1 MNITSKCADMDIP
14 LYEIFNLNPDDFIDE
29 NITDLPFSVR
39 ILNRMQGNG
48 VFTLSDLIKK
58 TKNELLSIKNLGVTC
73 LEEIHKYLEN
83 ISKDNRT
90 APNKNINVTSII
102 KEHKDD
108 IIIGNFDFESKCLT
122 ANDKYLVCK
131 YKEGYE
137 CLGSEFVHLCVQN
150 PDSIIP
156 IKNMFTDF
164 IEKGKKNSRLCELF
178 EAIPHYRKALNAYSF
193 INAFSIKDDARHA
206 LKSLCSAQDPLSGI
220 IQSSQCESEPV
231 FDLLCKFLKWCRF
244 DLPTELNDL
253 LNNIYSNDRI
263 RRVIELRSQKHTLEQ
278 IGTELNV
285 TRERIR
291 QIEANAKRRFTHL
304 QSRVGIISKISAERD
319 GDSILT
325 PLEIEEYCGSHTEE
339 LLFFLRNCPCNAY
352 SYDSQLDVFVVGDDS
367 LSAHVQNYTESLPDY
382 FNKNSLTRILQ
393 EAEDIENLPSELL
406 LKCIEENYRLT
417 GDTYHRSRLS
427 LAKIYENILKE
438 YYPEGFKAYD
448 CSELNKLRELI
459 EQDYGK
465 INLPE
470 SDRALTS
477 RISNICVLC
486 GRGIYKPKQEKYISP
501 GLANKILEYITNSEN
516 SIFLLNTIFSVFEKE
531 LVSEGVDNK
540 YYLQGILREL
550 FNDRFIFRR
559 DYLSKDGAETSIYK
573 EIGRLI
579 AKSQYPVSKKQIQD
593 AYPGITDIVIS
604 FAVSEPDILNYFGS
618 YLHAS
623 KLKINNEEKQYLY
636 NVVKKFT
643 DDNDAHFEN
652 EIFKKINSE
661 KPEIFSRNAAL
672 FPYAM
677 FSILEYLFAD
687 KFQFSRPF
695 ISKNGVDI
703 ESPSRK
709 LREKVYSVN
718 KHSINELMNYAK
730 EIHYTVYSTLDYLNS
745 INDDYLII
753 DSDHIQQVAETGIN
767 ETVVS
772 VVEDMILNEIDG
784 CIPISQLNCLNKLV
798 QIKIPWTD
806 WLIYSMLNKWS
817 SKLEVATSSNQFKL
831 AVPLVAPAGKMD
843 EETIKRFENYKPV
856 EFVSS
861 DNLDNIDDLIADY
874 IGEDLL

>member
-1 MNITSKCADMDIP
+1 M
-14 LYEIFNLNPDDFIDE
+14 
-29 NITDLPFSVR
+29 
-39 ILNRMQGNG
+39 
-48 VFTLSDLIKK
+48 
-58 TKNELLSIKNLGVTC
+58 
-73 LEEIHKYLEN
+73 
-83 ISKDNRT
+83 
-90 APNKNINVTSII
+90 
-102 KEHKDD
+102 
-108 IIIGNFDFESKCLT
+108 
-122 ANDKYLVCK
+122 
-131 YKEGYE
+131 
-137 CLGSEFVHLCVQN
+137 
-150 PDSIIP
+150 
-156 IKNMFTDF
+156 
-164 IEKGKKNSRLCELF
+164 
-178 EAIPHYRKALNAYSF
+178 
-193 INAFSIKDDARHA
+193 
-206 LKSLCSAQDPLSGI
+206 
-220 IQSSQCESEPV
+220 
-231 FDLLCKFLKWCRF
+231 
-244 DLPTELNDL
+244 
-253 LNNIYSNDRI
+253 
-263 RRVIELRSQKHTLEQ
+263 
-278 IGTELNV
+278 
-285 TRERIR
+285 
-291 QIEANAKRRFTHL
+291 
-304 QSRVGIISKISAERD
+304 
-319 GDSILT
+319 
-325 PLEIEEYCGSHTEE
+325 
-339 LLFFLRNCPCNAY
+339 
-352 SYDSQLDVFVVGDDS
+352 
-367 LSAHVQNYTESLPDY
+367 
-382 FNKNSLTRILQ
+382 
-393 EAEDIENLPSELL
+393 
-406 LKCIEENYRLT
+406 
-417 GDTYHRSRLS
+417 
-427 LAKIYENILKE
+427 
-438 YYPEGFKAYD
+438 
-448 CSELNKLRELI
+448 
-459 EQDYGK
+459 
-465 INLPE
+465 
-470 SDRALTS
+470 
-477 RISNICVLC
+477 
-486 GRGIYKPKQEKYISP
+486 
-501 GLANKILEYITNSEN
+501 
-516 SIFLLNTIFSVFEKE
+516 
-531 LVSEGVDNK
+531 VSEGVDNK
-540 YYLQGILREL
+540 YYLQGILREI

-636 NVVKKFT
+636 NVVKAFT
-643 DDNDAHFEN
+643 DDNDTHFEN

-718 KHSINELMNYAK
+718 KHSITELMNYAK

-798 QIKIPWTD
+798 QIQIPWTD

-843 EETIKRFENYKPV
+843 EETVKQFENYKPV